1 MSITTQNQTQFNPIR
16 RSAMHHKHLLL
27 GALMV
32 ERDGWQQPAHFGSAE
47 ADAKYLREALG
58 LCDISPRAKFVI
70 KGDQVDQLVSRVF
83 PTASIPDVGQI
94 SVEANP
100 GGIRDANAALCRLAQ
115 DEILCVAPA
124 GLATRLAEGL
134 KNDSGQCAH
143 SLDISSGLAG
153 VGIAG
158 PQASHLLAML
168 SELNTSNVAFPNLR
182 CAQSKFAD
190 IHGTVLRFDLG
201 DLPNYQLYFGREFG
215 EYLWDALVEAAG
227 VCGGA
232 PVGFEAMDQLQR

>member
-1 MSITTQNQTQFNPIR
+1 MSNTTQNQAQFNPIR

-27 GALMV
+27 GASMV

-47 ADAKYLREALG
+47 ADAKYLREAVG

-83 PTASIPDVGQI
+83 PTASIPDVGEI
-94 SVEANP
+94 SVETHA
-100 GGIRDANAALCRLAQ
+100 GGISGANAALCRLAQ

-124 GLATRLAEGL
+124 GSGTRLAEAL
-134 KNDSGQCAH
+134 KDDSGQCAH

-153 VGIAG
+153 VSIAG

-168 SELNTSNVAFPNLR
+168 SELNTSNAAFPNLR
-182 CAQSKFAD
+182 CAQTKFAD
-190 IHGTVLRFDLG
+190 IHGTVLRIDLG

-215 EYLWDALVEAAG
+215 EYLWDALVEATG

-232 PVGFEAMDQLQR
+232 PVGFEAMDQLQG